1 VLGAS
6 FIPLSRG
13 IQGTESGTSNV
24 LYALDDNHNQMS
36 SFLLNSRL
44 NRVMPRFR
52 GWGLIG
58 AVVLAGGALSWT
70 LAAQQP
76 VQPAPGQDQS
86 TNQEP
91 TIRVN
96 VELVNILFT
105 VRGKKGGQLIPNLEK
120 NNFEIYEDGV
130 KQTIQRF
137 SRETDLPLT
146 LGLLI
151 DISASQERLIDI
163 ERQAASAFF
172 TNVIRQKDEAF
183 LISFGKSTDL
193 LQDYTNSPRL
203 LTAALQD
210 LRGDGQTPMIGR
222 GPIPNVNTGPVP
234 TSGTPKGTL
243 LFDAIYLASNE
254 KLKGEVGRKALVLI
268 TDGEDQG
275 STYDR
280 KAAIEAAQR
289 ADGIIY
295 SIYYVDRGF
304 YMRAGMYGGGG
315 ESDLRR
321 MSEET
326 GGHVFTVDKKHP
338 LNAVF
343 TGIQD
348 ELRNQY
354 SIGYESTNTKRDGTF
369 RHIEIK
375 VDNPDY
381 RAQARSGYYATP
393 SDAQ

>member
-1 VLGAS
+1 
-6 FIPLSRG
+6 
-13 IQGTESGTSNV
+13 
-24 LYALDDNHNQMS
+24 MS
-36 SFLLNSRL
+36 SFLRSFTWL
-44 NRVMPRFR
+44 
-52 GWGLIG
+52 
-58 AVVLAGGALSWT
+58 AVALLTTCAALSWYRAS
-70 LAAQQP
+70 AAQNT
-76 VQPAPGQDQS
+76 QPAQSQDQR
-86 TNQEP
+86 QIQPP
-91 TIRVN
+91 TIKVN
-96 VELVNILFT
+96 VELVNILYT
-105 VRGKKGGQLIPNLEK
+105 VRAKKGGQLIPNLEK
-120 NNFEIYEDGV
+120 NDFTIYEDG
-130 KQTIQRF
+130 KQQTIQRF

-163 ERQAASAFF
+163 ERNAATAFF
-172 TNVIRQKDEAF
+172 SSVIRQKDEAF

-222 GPIPNVNTGPVP
+222 IPVNTGPLP

-243 LFDAIYLASNE
+243 LFDAVYLASNE
-254 KLKGEVGRKALVLI
+254 KLKSEVGRKALILI

-280 KAAIEAAQR
+280 KTAVEAAQR
-289 ADGIIY
+289 SDAIIY

-304 YMRAGMYGGGG
+304 YAAYGMGFGGGG
-315 ESDLRR
+315 ESDLKK

-326 GGHVFTVDKKHP
+326 GGHVFTVNGKHP
-338 LNAVF
+338 LNDVF
-343 TGIQD
+343 KEIQD

-354 SIGYESTNTKRDGTF
+354 SIGYESTNPVRDGSF

-381 RAQARSGYYATP
+381 HVQARNGYYATP
-393 SDAQ
+393 ADAQ